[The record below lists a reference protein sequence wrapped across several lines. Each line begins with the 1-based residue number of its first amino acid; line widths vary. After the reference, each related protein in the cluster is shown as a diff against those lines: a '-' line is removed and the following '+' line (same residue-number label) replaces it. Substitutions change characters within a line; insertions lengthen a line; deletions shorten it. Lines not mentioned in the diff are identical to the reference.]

1 MKRARMILVLV
12 VLALVS
18 GIGTVAADGM
28 TSGDLIAE
36 ATGSILHVTVPV
48 AKDLFDTG
56 DYVFIDVREESETRM
71 GYIPGAILIPRGL
84 LEFRIASSV
93 ADQNTKIVIYCK
105 SGGRGSLATYTLKK
119 MGYTN
124 VINMDG
130 GFTAWTDAGYP
141 IDG

>member
-1 MKRARMILVLV
+1 MKRARMVLILV
-12 VLALVS
+12 VLALVL
-18 GIGTVAADGM
+18 GIGTVTADGM
-28 TSGDLIAE
+28 TAGDLVAE
-36 ATGSILHVTVPV
+36 ATANILHVNVSV

-56 DYVFIDVREESETRM
+56 DYLFIDIREESETRM
-71 GYIPGAILIPRGL
+71 GYIPGAALVPRGL
-84 LEFRIASSV
+84 LEFRIASTA
-93 ADQNTKIVIYCK
+93 ADQSTKIIIYCK
-105 SGGRGSLATYTLKK
+105 SGGRGSLATYALKR